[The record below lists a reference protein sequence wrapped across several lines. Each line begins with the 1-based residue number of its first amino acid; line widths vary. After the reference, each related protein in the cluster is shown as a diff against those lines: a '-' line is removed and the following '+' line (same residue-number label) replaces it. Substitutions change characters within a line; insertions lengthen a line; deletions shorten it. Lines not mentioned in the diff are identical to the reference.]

1 MGVARDRTD
10 ESRFWTANE
19 ILDTLEFTSLTTF
32 KIFPRRETPLYKSR
46 TGGRK
51 GAVFETDCIYV
62 EGHYEHLK
70 DWISENYRENE
81 LESCQDIESASV
93 KGEKCLGEDVHTIE
107 EVMCGTQTP
116 KSKRR
121 CLRSEKLLH
130 SDTGKDTE
138 EMCLLDRSNP
148 NPLLEYPRSQYW
160 VYADYKYLCNIHRD
174 SPEKTFSEV
183 DWSIFGLGEQD
194 WKDSVL
200 WIGSEGAYTP
210 CHYDTYGY
218 NLVAQ
223 LAGEKKWTL
232 FSPSDSVNL
241 YPTRVPYEESSVF
254 SEVDVVD
261 PDYVQYPR
269 HRDATPYQVRS
280 DHMLYAVFYRQM
292 VLYLLKE
299 MGNAYIL
306 LDIAKNRSLQ
316 PPEMRTPLYTVELL
330 YSNPLK

>member
-1 MGVARDRTD
+1 MLIQCPDK
-10 ESRFWTANE
+10 
-19 ILDTLEFTSLTTF
+19 TLVH
-32 KIFPRRETPLYKSR
+32 FPYSFLISNPL
-46 TGGRK
+46 
-51 GAVFETDCIYV
+51 
-62 EGHYEHLK
+62 
-70 DWISENYRENE
+70 
-81 LESCQDIESASV
+81 
-93 KGEKCLGEDVHTIE
+93 DVHTIE

-223 LAGEKKWTL
+223 LAGEKNGL
-232 FSPSDSVNL
+232 FLVL
-241 YPTRVPYEESSVF
+241 QTR
-254 SEVDVVD
+254 
-261 PDYVQYPR
+261 
-269 HRDATPYQVRS
+269 
-280 DHMLYAVFYRQM
+280 
-292 VLYLLKE
+292 
-299 MGNAYIL
+299 
-306 LDIAKNRSLQ
+306 
-316 PPEMRTPLYTVELL
+316 
-330 YSNPLK
+330 